1 MKNHNKQEKKNLIK
15 DNLVVDKA
23 SAVKNLN
30 KGYGSELGK
39 TPLAMK
45 GSWMSKHCKK

>member
-1 MKNHNKQEKKNLIK
+1 MKNYNDKNNEAKI
-15 DNLVVDKA
+15 DKG

-30 KGYGSELGK
+30 KGYKSQLGK
-39 TPLAMK
+39 SPLNMG

>member
-1 MKNHNKQEKKNLIK
+1 MKNYNDKNNEAK
-15 DNLVVDKA
+15 MDKG
-23 SAVKNLN
+23 SGIKNLN

-39 TPLAMK
+39 SPLAMK

>member
-1 MKNHNKQEKKNLIK
+1 MNSYNKQEKKNLIK
-15 DNLVVDKA
+15 DNPIVDKG

-39 TPLAMK
+39 SPLAMK